1 MVAPK
6 HAGSPTHAVGN
17 PAFVASKRALRDTV
31 DAPSIDEG
39 APTEN
44 PVEP

>member
-17 PAFVASKRALRDTV
+17 PAFVASKRAGTAGD
-31 DAPSIDEG
+31 DAAI
-39 APTEN
+39 AR
-44 PVEP
+44 